1 MQPVRARLS
10 TEVRQA
16 EIIGTVLDLSAS
28 VCPGDITTVDIA
40 RSLGLTQG
48 AVFKHFPTKD
58 AIWLAVMGW
67 VESHLLSALDAVAAA
82 APTPLEGLRAVFM
95 KHARFVARHPGVPRL
110 ILNELQKPRDT
121 PVKRRARSMQ
131 ESYRKLVVRLLAEA
145 VARPSPR
152 APADARSLQ
161 REYAVELLALLRKA
175 SAKSGNP
182 IEVRAHLNESIAL
195 LDAALKAQVARVIG

>member
-40 RSLGLTQG
+40 GVLGLTQG

-145 VARPSPR
+145 EKRGEIVAGLDRDGAATLFIGAVQGLMLQAMLAGSTSKLEAEAKRVFSIYLNAVRKPS
-152 APADARSLQ
+152 
-161 REYAVELLALLRKA
+161 
-175 SAKSGNP
+175 
-182 IEVRAHLNESIAL
+182 
-195 LDAALKAQVARVIG
+195 

>member
-40 RSLGLTQG
+40 RSLGLTRG
-48 AVFKHFPTKD
+48 AVFKHSPPTP
-58 AIWLAVMGW
+58 AWGGGVLGGGAGHLGGALA
-67 VESHLLSALDAVAAA
+67 AVGAG

-95 KHARFVARHPGVPRL
+95 KHARFVAKHPGVPRL

-131 ESYRKLVVRLLAEA
+131 ENYRKLVVRLLAEA
-145 VARPSPR
+145 EKRGEVVAGLDRDGAATLFIGAVQGLMLQAMLAGSTSKLEAEAMRVFSIYLNAVRKPS
-152 APADARSLQ
+152 
-161 REYAVELLALLRKA
+161 
-175 SAKSGNP
+175 
-182 IEVRAHLNESIAL
+182 
-195 LDAALKAQVARVIG
+195 

>member
-67 VESHLLSALDAVAAA
+67 VESHLLSALDDAAAA
-82 APTPLEGLRAVFM
+82 APTPLDGLRAVFM
-95 KHARFVARHPGVPRL
+95 KHARFVAKHPGVPRL

-145 VARPSPR
+145 EKRGEVAVGLDREG
-152 APADARSLQ
+152 AATLFLGALQ
-161 REYAVELLALLRKA
+161 GLMLQAMLAGSTAKLEAEAKRVFALYLNAIRET
-175 SAKSGNP
+175 S
-182 IEVRAHLNESIAL
+182 
-195 LDAALKAQVARVIG
+195 

>member
-10 TEVRQA
+10 TEARQA
-16 EIIGTVLDLSAS
+16 EIVDTVLDLSAS
-28 VCPGDITTVDIA
+28 VSPGDITTVDIA

-48 AVFKHFPTKD
+48 ALFKHFPSKD

-67 VESHLLSALDAVAAA
+67 VESHLLSALDAAALA

-95 KHARFVARHPGVPRL
+95 KHARFVAKHPGVPRL

-121 PVKRRARSMQ
+121 PIKRRARSMQ

-145 VARPSPR
+145 QRRGEVAAGLDKEGAATLFIGAVQGLMLQAMLAGSTTKLEAEARRVFALYLNAIREPS
-152 APADARSLQ
+152 
-161 REYAVELLALLRKA
+161 
-175 SAKSGNP
+175 
-182 IEVRAHLNESIAL
+182 
-195 LDAALKAQVARVIG
+195 

>member
-1 MQPVRARLS
+1 MQTPRARLS
-10 TEVRQA
+10 TEARQA
-16 EIIGTVLDLSAS
+16 EIVDTVLDLSAS

-48 AVFKHFPTKD
+48 ALFKHFPTKD

-67 VESHLLSALDAVAAA
+67 VESHLLSALDAAAAA
-82 APTPLEGLRAVFM
+82 APTPLDGLRAVFM
-95 KHARFVARHPGVPRL
+95 KHARFVAKHPGVPRL

-145 VARPSPR
+145 QRRGEVAAGLDKEGAATLFIGAVQGLMLQAMLAGSTSKLEAEARRVFALYLNAVREPS
-152 APADARSLQ
+152 
-161 REYAVELLALLRKA
+161 
-175 SAKSGNP
+175 
-182 IEVRAHLNESIAL
+182 
-195 LDAALKAQVARVIG
+195 

>member
-10 TEVRQA
+10 TEARQA
-16 EIIGTVLDLSAS
+16 EIVDTVLDLSAS
-28 VCPGDITTVDIA
+28 VSPGDITTVDIA

-48 AVFKHFPTKD
+48 ALFKHFPSKD

-67 VESHLLSALDAVAAA
+67 VESHLLSALDAAALA

-95 KHARFVARHPGVPRL
+95 KHARFVAKHPGVPRL

-121 PVKRRARSMQ
+121 PIKRRARSMQ

-145 VARPSPR
+145 QGRGEVAAGLDKEGAATLLIGAVQGLMLQAMLAGSTTKLEAEARRVFALYLNAIREPS
-152 APADARSLQ
+152 
-161 REYAVELLALLRKA
+161 
-175 SAKSGNP
+175 
-182 IEVRAHLNESIAL
+182 
-195 LDAALKAQVARVIG
+195 